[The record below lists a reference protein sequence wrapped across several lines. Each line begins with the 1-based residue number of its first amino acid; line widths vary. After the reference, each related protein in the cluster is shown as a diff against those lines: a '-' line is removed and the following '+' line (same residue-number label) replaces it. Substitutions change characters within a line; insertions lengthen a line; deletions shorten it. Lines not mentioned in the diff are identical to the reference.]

1 MGVIKAQPYRHKS
14 INHKTLGK
22 LALKYYGPFQVLQ
35 KIGEVAYKLNL
46 PSNALIHPVFHMSCL
61 KAKLEQQVIPI
72 PTLLDI
78 TTEGIVNPEPVVVLQ
93 ERSHSLRNRTITQ
106 VFVQWQGSN
115 QDDATWENLY
125 SLQQQFPH
133 LVGKVL

>member
-1 MGVIKAQPYRHKS
+1 
-14 INHKTLGK
+14 
-22 LALKYYGPFQVLQ
+22 
-35 KIGEVAYKLNL
+35 
-46 PSNALIHPVFHMSCL
+46 MSCL

-72 PTLLDI
+72 PSLLDI

-106 VFVQWQGSN
+106 VLVQWQGSN